1 MPDIPIYKYT
11 PLPALE
17 VKITIPFDDYEAY
30 IKKEPEV
37 HGVKWVYKSYRCA
50 SGLMSKD
57 IIYKS
62 DSWPKYYQHHR
73 AGTPRKRT
81 RDNMENPPVQK
92 ELKKID
98 CKAKFQISFDPA
110 DPSDKTIIAISRRSL
125 VILVDEFRTSVT
137 CSRCHG
143 TLEKKYTRQKE
154 GEEHCKYLIYCLKV
168 FPTCLDGKKI
178 WHRDVNAA
186 INIKDIMMDY
196 INSQYDIK
204 SRHPSLC
211 RGTPPAVILP
221 TATSS

>member
-1 MPDIPIYKYT
+1 MSKRVFNNAESSGSSEASKNKRKKLDEEHTLSLQKYNFTRKCKVSTLLKEPFRIYKT
-11 PLPALE
+11 
-17 VKITIPFDDYEAY
+17 
-30 IKKEPEV
+30 
-37 HGVKWVYKSYRCA
+37 HSYR
-50 SGLMSKD
+50 LMANDTNNLNSR
-57 IIYKS
+57 IRVTYKL
-62 DSWPKYYQHHR
+62 
-73 AGTPRKRT
+73 
-81 RDNMENPPVQK
+81 ENVYPCPD
-92 ELKKID
+92 E
-98 CKAKFQISFDPA
+98 
-110 DPSDKTIIAISRRSL
+110 

-143 TLEKKYTRQKE
+143 TLEKKYTRCTNIIE
-154 GEEHCKYLIYCLKV
+154 RIVYCLKV